1 MDKSLSTFAKL
12 LLIGAGGLAVVAGPI
27 LFLFPDNTASYFA
40 WAIKNPLTPVF
51 MGANYFGGIG
61 AIWAMRSNR
70 WTVARVLL
78 PGIFVFAITQLLA
91 TLLHVPIFNWSH
103 PVAWAWLFVYLSS
116 PVAAAIVWVQME
128 RHYRP
133 PAIQHPVLPRAFQ
146 PVMRIFAMVS
156 GVAGLALWLWP
167 AMFPASAVLGAVPWW
182 AWSLTPLTARVV
194 GGWYLAA
201 MALFATL
208 SRLPPSET
216 VRVALLGVVCAT
228 GLELIGAVLHTA
240 AFNGPMAMVGLYL
253 LNAAM
258 VLGFA
263 LFTWFRMAK
272 VAPII
277 ST

>member
-1 MDKSLSTFAKL
+1 
-12 LLIGAGGLAVVAGPI
+12 
-27 LFLFPDNTASYFA
+27 
-40 WAIKNPLTPVF
+40 
-51 MGANYFGGIG
+51 
-61 AIWAMRSNR
+61 
-70 WTVARVLL
+70 
-78 PGIFVFAITQLLA
+78 
-91 TLLHVPIFNWSH
+91 
-103 PVAWAWLFVYLSS
+103 
-116 PVAAAIVWVQME
+116 
-128 RHYRP
+128 
-133 PAIQHPVLPRAFQ
+133 
-146 PVMRIFAMVS
+146 
-156 GVAGLALWLWP
+156 
-167 AMFPASAVLGAVPWW
+167 
-182 AWSLTPLTARVV
+182 
-194 GGWYLAA
+194 